1 MTPMMTHIS
10 ATSPGVVTGLATMLF
25 SLKPS
30 HAALNPMPR
39 PIDPSPRATI
49 AHEGP
54 AAGLSWPSPALG
66 IGTHGAILVRPDG
79 FVAWRSPLTPPQ
91 AVHERSDMLVL
102 VLRQVLCRP
111 DPAAS
116 PRSAKSDHEAGH
128 TSKGG
133 QATGARPA

>member
-1 MTPMMTHIS
+1 MIADHDRFQLS
-10 ATSPGVVTGLATMLF
+10 VDGGSVGVAPGTIKRGFT
-25 SLKPS
+25 
-30 HAALNPMPR
+30 AAVA
-39 PIDPSPRATI
+39 S
-49 AHEGP
+49 E
-54 AAGLSWPSPALG
+54 LG